1 MDDAGSGDRVT
12 AKAFHAAEGVGAWR
26 VLFWGAYAHW
36 RCASL
41 AEGAQLVADD
51 QVLLTESGG
60 ALYARAP
67 AAIAGMIEARGL
79 GLLTLPFRR
88 LARII
93 LAVDLALTQ
102 TRLPE
107 PQQRCLHRV
116 TIECL
121 PARPDSAF
129 ARALAHYLK
138 GVQDSAHGRV

>member
-1 MDDAGSGDRVT
+1 MTAPNLHACAVAFGPTRGVLILGPSGAGKSRL
-12 AKAFHAAEGVGAWR
+12 AMA
-26 VLFWGAYAHW
+26 LM
-36 RCASL
+36 